1 MPSKKAASSL
11 HQECPTVRSTGPAGY
26 PTVLDTIPSQG
37 HCDALAYQTLHSPRD
52 HLSTELLWAVSWLL
66 RCCQG
71 GDTEGMH
78 CMSCM
83 GRTSCN
89 DPQVSFQFRVP
100 RKPLLLTSLSD
111 FSSSET
117 EKNKKDL
124 PFLISTR
131 KKSPNIQRWCF
142 IQYLT
147 HLGSWI
153 MVKITTKKPPSQ
165 TLQLDFLAKVL
176 KISLESN
183 QHKHKHPNSHLLL
196 LICLRKGENS
206 SFQAWPWPCWVTY
219 SCTSGCKPSVRPRH
233 WNWTPFLHRCKWL
246 HGGRTRQRVG
256 WRDPAPSP
264 CRGRCSL

>member
-147 HLGSWI
+147 HLGS
-153 MVKITTKKPPSQ
+153 
-165 TLQLDFLAKVL
+165 
-176 KISLESN
+176 
-183 QHKHKHPNSHLLL
+183 
-196 LICLRKGENS
+196 
-206 SFQAWPWPCWVTY
+206 
-219 SCTSGCKPSVRPRH
+219 
-233 WNWTPFLHRCKWL
+233 
-246 HGGRTRQRVG
+246 
-256 WRDPAPSP
+256 
-264 CRGRCSL
+264 